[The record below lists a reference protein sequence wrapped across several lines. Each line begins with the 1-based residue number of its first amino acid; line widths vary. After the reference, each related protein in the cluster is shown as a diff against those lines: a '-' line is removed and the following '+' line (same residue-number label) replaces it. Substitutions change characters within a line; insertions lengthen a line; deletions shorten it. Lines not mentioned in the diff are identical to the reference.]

1 MLRDCTSQRVQ
12 SHRTRAS
19 HGQHPLRLPGV
30 RRSRFRFPRRVS
42 RVDAQNVPGTQ
53 LATQKGMARHW
64 ITSLVFAVLT
74 VMAIALGVVRS
85 PLVGVVVFMLSVGVW
100 YVVSIVGMRPKG
112 YEEHDD
118 PKAPKPRNQE

>member
-1 MLRDCTSQRVQ
+1 
-12 SHRTRAS
+12 
-19 HGQHPLRLPGV
+19 
-30 RRSRFRFPRRVS
+30 
-42 RVDAQNVPGTQ
+42 
-53 LATQKGMARHW
+53 
-64 ITSLVFAVLT
+64 
-74 VMAIALGVVRS
+74 MAIALGVVRS